1 MLELFVLSVLV
12 LTGAIGFA
20 LLLSV
25 ALVIKLAL
33 WVLLLPFRL
42 LLHVLFLPLLLVKW
56 TLGFFLALL
65 ILPLALVGIVL
76 GIGGIALAGVL
87 LFLPLVPMLI
97 VGTLIWLVIKAAT
110 RPAMTVV
117 RS

>member
-1 MLELFVLSVLV
+1 MLGLFVLSVL
-12 LTGAIGFA
+12 LLAGAIGFA
-20 LLLSV
+20 VLLSL
-25 ALVIKLAL
+25 ALVVKAVF

-42 LLHVLFLPLLLVKW
+42 LFHVLYLPLLLVKW
-56 TLGFFLALL
+56 TLKFFLALL

-76 GIGGIALAGVL
+76 GIGGVALAGFL
-87 LFLPLVPMLI
+87 LFLPLVPLLI
-97 VGTLIWLVIKAAT
+97 VGTLAWLVIRAST